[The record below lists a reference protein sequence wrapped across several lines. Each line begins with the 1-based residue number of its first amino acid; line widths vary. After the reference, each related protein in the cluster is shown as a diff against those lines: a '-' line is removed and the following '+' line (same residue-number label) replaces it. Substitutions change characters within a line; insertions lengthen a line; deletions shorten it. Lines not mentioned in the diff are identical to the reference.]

1 MCRDF
6 SWKDWVWDMTGDQA
20 ADGDNNIMVCSTL
33 FERLVNGEFFRVFV
47 ACQLFREELIQG
59 L

>member
-1 MCRDF
+1 MGNRKAKSGSMGTDDRYF
-6 SWKDWVWDMTGDQA
+6 YG
-20 ADGDNNIMVCSTL
+20 STL